1 MTSKPRRTVSERG
14 SAGRRGPDEPLSRDR
29 IVSAALALVDK
40 EGLAALSMR
49 RLATA
54 LGVDPMAIY
63 YYLPNKAALEDAIVE
78 AVNVEMYA
86 TNIGSFDFSMP
97 FYDLVVAAGRV
108 FRTALLRHP
117 NTLSLLAVRAAPT
130 PSASGPGDAM
140 VGCFIRAGFTAAE
153 GVAAV
158 DVFSIYVTAY
168 VLKEV
173 QMPVGPERDAHD
185 LLRQMREALDPEL
198 SPNLVRAIDEG
209 RLMDFESEFEL
220 GLQALARGFAEFAAK
235 RAAG

>member
-1 MTSKPRRTVSERG
+1 VSERG
-14 SAGRRGPDEPLSRDR
+14 STGRRGPEQPLSRDR

-40 EGLAALSMR
+40 EGLASLSMR

-86 TNIGSFDFSMP
+86 MNVGSFDFSLP

-130 PSASGPGDAM
+130 PAASGPGDAM

-158 DVFSIYVTAY
+158 DAFSVYVTAY

-173 QMPVGPERDAHD
+173 QMPVGPERDAHEQ
-185 LLRQMREALDPEL
+185 LRQMREALDPEL

-209 RLMDFESEFEL
+209 RLMDFEGEFEL
-220 GLQALARGFAEFAAK
+220 GLQALARGFAEFAAQK
-235 RAAG
+235 AAV